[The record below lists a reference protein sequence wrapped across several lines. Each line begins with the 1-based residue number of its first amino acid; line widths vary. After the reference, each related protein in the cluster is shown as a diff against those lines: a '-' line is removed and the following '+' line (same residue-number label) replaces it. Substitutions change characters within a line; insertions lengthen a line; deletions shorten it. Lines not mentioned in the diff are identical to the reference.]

1 MLILGFQTFTVSF
14 LMAAIHVVAHVIAR
28 LPRM

>member
-1 MLILGFQTFTVSF
+1 MLILGFQTFTVPF
-14 LMAAIHVVAHVIAR
+14 LMALVHLVAHVIAR